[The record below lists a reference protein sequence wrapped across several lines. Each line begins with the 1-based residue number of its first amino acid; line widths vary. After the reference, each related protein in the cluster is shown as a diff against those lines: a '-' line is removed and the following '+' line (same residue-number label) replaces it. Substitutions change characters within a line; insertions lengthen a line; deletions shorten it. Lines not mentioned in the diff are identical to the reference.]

1 MNPRIFISKRG
12 QCRPVGW
19 LTTFFFGFLV
29 VRVRPDEA
37 RERGGGPG
45 SAHSRSHPSASR
57 RGSRFKGMVP
67 VKPNAFWEFSP
78 KVVPEG
84 HRENSPAFQRWVV
97 RCRPPSPVGT
107 AEAQARNPVF
117 YRPFGTCFRFGPNPA
132 LKRWAII
139 GCPSGTRTPEFPKG
153 IQVKRQT
160 LTTGRWLGLD
170 HFLRII
176 GSFAFA
182 AR

>member
-29 VRVRPDEA
+29 VRERPDEA

-45 SAHSRSHPSASR
+45 SANFRSHPSASR

-67 VKPNAFWEFSP
+67 VKPNAFREFGWKS
-78 KVVPEG
+78 VPEG
-84 HRENSPAFQRWVV
+84 HPTIAQRFNAGS
-97 RCRPPSPVGT
+97 CGADPPSPVGT

-117 YRPFGTCFRFGPNPA
+117 YRPFGACFRFGPNPA

-139 GCPSGTRTPEFPKG
+139 GCPSGTSFCPNSRKA
-153 IQVKRQT
+153 
-160 LTTGRWLGLD
+160 LGLKRCGR
-170 HFLRII
+170 FFR
-176 GSFAFA
+176 GTG
-182 AR
+182 